1 MTIDLA
7 ALPAPQVLENL
18 DFEVLYEDA
27 LRQFREYMA
36 ENWSAALESDP
47 VVKLLELIAYWRVQD
62 RARVNDAAKALLL
75 AYAKG
80 TDLDQLAANVE
91 LSRLVVQAE
100 DLTAVPPLPEIL
112 EEDDALRE
120 RVQLVYEGLT
130 TAGPRNSYILHARN
144 ASGLVADATAESPSP
159 AVVDVTVLSREGDG
173 AADAELLAT
182 VAAHVND
189 DDVRPVADR
198 VRVRS
203 AQILRYQVNAVVYLA
218 GNGPEGEAVLA
229 EAKNRLEAWK
239 NPRRRL
245 GVEVSRSAI
254 DAQLHVAGVQRVDL
268 IGWSDIRPTKAEA
281 AWCTGVTVTRGV
293 LP

>member
-7 ALPAPQVLENL
+7 ALPAPQVLESL
-18 DFEVLYEDA
+18 DIEATYEG
-27 LRQFREYMA
+27 LLVQFREYLG
-36 ENWSAALESDP
+36 ENWTAPLESEP
-47 VVKLLELIAYWRVQD
+47 VVKLLELIAYLRVQD

-80 TDLDQLAANVE
+80 ADLDHLAANVE
-91 LSRLVVQAE
+91 LGRLVVQAE
-100 DLTAVPPLPEIL
+100 DLTAVPPVPEVL

-159 AVVDVTVLSREGDG
+159 AVVDLTVLSLDG
-173 AADAELLAT
+173 NGSADAELLAT
-182 VAAHVND
+182 VAAAVND

-198 VRVRS
+198 VNVRS
-203 AQILRYQVNAVVYLA
+203 AQILPYQINAVVYLA
-218 GNGPEGEAVLA
+218 GNGPEGEAVLS
-229 EAKNRLEAWK
+229 EAKSRLEAWR
-239 NPRRRL
+239 NPRKRL

-254 DAQLHVAGVQRVDL
+254 DAQLHVAGVKRVEIND
-268 IGWSDIRPTKAEA
+268 WVDIRPTKAQA
-281 AWCTGVTVTRGV
+281 AWCTAVTVTRGV

>member
-1 MTIDLA
+1 MTIDLT
-7 ALPAPQVLENL
+7 ALPAPQVLESL
-18 DFEVLYEDA
+18 DFEAMYEDA
-27 LRQFREYMA
+27 LAQFREYMA

-47 VVKLLELIAYWRVQD
+47 VVTLLELIAYWRVQD
-62 RARVNDAAKALLL
+62 RARVNDAAKSLLL
-75 AYAKG
+75 AYAKR

-91 LSRLVVQAE
+91 LQRLVVQAE
-100 DLTAVPPLPEIL
+100 DLAAVPPVELVM

-130 TAGPRNSYILHARN
+130 TAGPRNSYVLHARN

-159 AVVDVTVLSREGDG
+159 AVVDLTVLSLEGDG

-182 VAAHVND
+182 VAAQVND
-189 DDVRPVADR
+189 DDVRPVGDR
-198 VRVRS
+198 VNVRS
-203 AQILRYQVNAVVYLA
+203 AQILPYQIDAVVYLA
-218 GNGPEGEAVLA
+218 GSGPEGEAVLA
-229 EAKNRLEAWK
+229 EAKRRLEAWK

-254 DAQLHVAGVQRVDL
+254 DAQLHVDGVGRVEVN
-268 IGWSDIRPTKAEA
+268 GWTDIRPTRAQA
-281 AWCTGVTVTRGV
+281 AWCTAVTVTRGV

>member
-75 AYAKG
+75 AYAKR

-173 AADAELLAT
+173 TADAELLAT

-198 VRVRS
+198 VNVRS

>member
-7 ALPAPQVLENL
+7 ALPAPQVLESL
-18 DFEVLYEDA
+18 DFEAMYEAA
-27 LRQFREYMA
+27 LAVFREYLGD
-36 ENWSAALESDP
+36 NWSAPLESDP
-47 VVKLLELIAYWRVQD
+47 VVKILELVAYWRVQD

-80 TDLDQLAANVE
+80 SDLDQLAANVA
-91 LSRLVVQAE
+91 LQRLVVQSE
-100 DLTAVPPLPEIL
+100 DLTAVPPVPEVL

-130 TAGPRNSYILHARN
+130 TAGPRNSYIMHARN

-159 AVVDVTVLSREGDG
+159 AVVDLTVLSLEGNG
-173 AADAELLAT
+173 SADDELLAT

-198 VRVRS
+198 VNVRS
-203 AQILRYQVNAVVYLA
+203 AQILSYRIDAVVYLA

-229 EAKNRLEAWK
+229 EAKARLEAWK

-254 DAQLHVAGVQRVDL
+254 DAQLHVAGVKRVEIED
-268 IGWSDIRPTKAEA
+268 WVDIRPTKAQA
-281 AWCTGVTVTRGV
+281 AWCTDVIVTRGA